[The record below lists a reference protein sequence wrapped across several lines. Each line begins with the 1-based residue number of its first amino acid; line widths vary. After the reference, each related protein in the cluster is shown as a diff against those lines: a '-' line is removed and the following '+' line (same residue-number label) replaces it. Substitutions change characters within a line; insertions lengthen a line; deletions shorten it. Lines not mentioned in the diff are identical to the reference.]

1 MNKPTDSEL
10 KLPNA
15 RVFGTIC
22 VVGLFLVLIG
32 YVISNLILTV
42 SGWVLIVLGGGCF
55 LILMRT
61 RIYRMH

>member
-1 MNKPTDSEL
+1 MNKPIDSKL

-15 RVFGTIC
+15 RVFGTIG

-32 YVISNLILTV
+32 YVISNEILTV
-42 SGWVLIVLGGGCF
+42 SGWVLIIVGGGCF

>member
-1 MNKPTDSEL
+1 MNKLSDSKL

-15 RVFGTIC
+15 KVFGTIG
-22 VVGLFLVLIG
+22 VVGLFLVLVG
-32 YVISNLILTV
+32 YVISSEIITM
-42 SGWVLIVLGGGCF
+42 SGWVLIIVGGGCF